1 MDGRA
6 LFGLIFY
13 GHCIQGATTFW
24 PHSCICNAIYHIL
37 LGRAKS
43 TRTRAQAH
51 VVSLRHLLYAPERD
65 RFMLLYEHIICRS
78 YRVAC
83 LTQPSNDR
91 KSDNFSTYEKTHH
104 GQTYRTEP
112 SVQNQEKWDR
122 FGLFRYRTM
131 LPKASRVIPCLCIWE
146 DIKCM
151 NINSN

>member
-24 PHSCICNAIYHIL
+24 PHSYICNAIYHIL

-91 KSDNFSTYEKTHH
+91 KSDNFSTYEKHTTNKHIEPNPVCKTKKS
-104 GQTYRTEP
+104 GIDSAFFDTVPCFQRLPESYRACV
-112 SVQNQEKWDR
+112 SGK
-122 FGLFRYRTM
+122 
-131 LPKASRVIPCLCIWE
+131 I
-146 DIKCM
+146 
-151 NINSN
+151 